1 MEQEGMTMSSGKNV
15 PDNPVTAV
23 HDAIRELPPEER
35 QKAHE
40 RHQEVLEEVSSDE
53 SETVTD

>member
-1 MEQEGMTMSSGKNV
+1 MSSGKNV